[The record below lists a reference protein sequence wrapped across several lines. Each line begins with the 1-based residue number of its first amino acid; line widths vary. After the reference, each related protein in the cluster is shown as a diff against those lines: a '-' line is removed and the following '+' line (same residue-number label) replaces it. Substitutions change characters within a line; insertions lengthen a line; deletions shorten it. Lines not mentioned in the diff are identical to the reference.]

1 MEWRMTGTA
10 TAQRKKAVSHL
21 KRGLILDAARRV
33 FEAEGLEGASLRTI
47 AAESGYT
54 PAALYFHF
62 ASKEALYAELLAQ
75 SLAALK
81 DRVQDAVVK
90 ARTAASRLRAAALAF
105 FDFYAENPRDLD
117 LGFYLFRGGMR
128 PHGVG
133 RERDETLNTA
143 LADSLTPIAD
153 AALELGASRSHAKL
167 LMADTFAHAS
177 GVLLLLHTH
186 RIRLFGAAPR
196 TLMERYVN
204 DQIEQ
209 LGRRR
214 PDDAK

>member
-1 MEWRMTGTA
+1 MTMTA
-10 TAQRKKAVSHL
+10 TAATKRKSAVADL

-33 FEAEGLEGASLRTI
+33 FEAEGLEGASLRMI

-62 ASKEALYAELLAQ
+62 DSKEALYAELLAQ

-81 DRVQDAVVK
+81 DRVTK
-90 ARTAASRLRAAALAF
+90 ATARPRAPAGRLHAAALAF

-117 LGFYLFRGGMR
+117 LGFYLFRGGVR

-133 RERDETLNTA
+133 RERDDALNAA
-143 LADSLTPIAD
+143 LAASLAPIAD
-153 AALELGASRSHAKL
+153 AAIELGASRSRAQL
-167 LMADTFAHAS
+167 LMADTLAHTA
-177 GVLLLLHTH
+177 GLLLLLHTH
-186 RIRLFGAAPR
+186 RIRLFEADPR
-196 TLMERYVN
+196 TLMERYVD

-209 LGRRR
+209 LSGR
-214 PDDAK
+214 KSVK

>member
-1 MEWRMTGTA
+1 MTLAA
-10 TAQRKKAVSHL
+10 TTKRKSAVSHL

-33 FEAEGLEGASLRTI
+33 FEAEGLEGASLRMI

-62 ASKEALYAELLAQ
+62 DSKEALYAELLAQ
-75 SLAALK
+75 SLTALK
-81 DRVQDAVVK
+81 ARVDEAV
-90 ARTAASRLRAAALAF
+90 ARARSAAARLQAAALAF

-117 LGFYLFRGGMR
+117 LGFYLFRGGVR

-133 RERDETLNTA
+133 RERDDALNAA
-143 LADSLTPIAD
+143 LAASLMPIAD
-153 AALELGASRSHAKL
+153 AAIELGASRSRAKL
-167 LMADTFAHAS
+167 LMADTLAHAA
-177 GVLLLLHTH
+177 GVLLLLHTR
-186 RIRLFGAAPR
+186 RIRLFEAEPR

-214 PDDAK
+214 SVK

>member
-1 MEWRMTGTA
+1 
-10 TAQRKKAVSHL
+10 
-21 KRGLILDAARRV
+21 
-33 FEAEGLEGASLRTI
+33 LEGASLRTI

-62 ASKEALYAELLAQ
+62 DSKEALYAELLAR
-75 SLAALK
+75 SLAVLK
-81 DRVQDAVVK
+81 DCVDQAIAR
-90 ARTAASRLRAAALAF
+90 ARTPAARLQAAALAF

-117 LGFYLFRGGMR
+117 LGFYLFRGGIR

-133 RERDETLNTA
+133 RERDDALNAA
-143 LADSLTPIAD
+143 LAASLMPIAD
-153 AALELGASRSHAKL
+153 AAIELGASRSDAKL
-167 LMADTFAHAS
+167 LMADTLAHAA

-186 RIRLFGAAPR
+186 RIRLFEAKPR

-209 LGRRR
+209 LGRSRSV
-214 PDDAK
+214 K

>member
-1 MEWRMTGTA
+1 MA
-10 TAQRKKAVSHL
+10 PAAVSKRKSAVATL

-33 FEAEGLEGASLRTI
+33 FEAEGLEGASLRSI

-62 ASKEALYAELLAQ
+62 DSKEALYAEVLSQ

-81 DRVQDAVVK
+81 DRVDGAV
-90 ARTAASRLRAAALAF
+90 AAAPTAALRFRAAALAF
-105 FDFYAENPRDLD
+105 FDFYADNPRDLD

-128 PHGVG
+128 PRGVG
-133 RERDETLNTA
+133 RAR
-143 LADSLTPIAD
+143 D
-153 AALELGASRSHAKL
+153 AALNSTLAAGLAPIVDATHELGASRTNARL

-186 RIRLFGAAPR
+186 RIRLFGVAPR

-204 DQIEQ
+204 DQI
-209 LGRRR
+209 
-214 PDDAK
+214 AKLTQRASHNIR